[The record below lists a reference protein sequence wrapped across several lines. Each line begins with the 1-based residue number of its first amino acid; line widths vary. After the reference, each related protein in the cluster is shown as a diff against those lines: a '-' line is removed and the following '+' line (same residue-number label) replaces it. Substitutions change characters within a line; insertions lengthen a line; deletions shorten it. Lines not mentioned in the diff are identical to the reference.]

1 MTERDFTRFQIK
13 EKRKLRQEIG
23 VLFQRGA
30 LYDFMNVEEN
40 IMFPL
45 TMFTEKSEEEK
56 IFRVNDC
63 LKRVNLE
70 NCNNLKISELSG
82 GMVKRVSIARAIVM
96 NPKYLLCDEPN
107 SGLDPKTA
115 IIIDNLIKEIT
126 EESITTIVNTHDMNS
141 VMEIGEKIAYIN
153 NGVISW
159 TGNKEELLESNNEQL
174 NDFVF
179 ASELF
184 KRLKKI
190 MIRAVKA
197 KKHLGQHFLINEGI
211 AFDISNLITR
221 KPNQKRFR
229 NWCRYGSSN
238 KKLAKKSM
246 KLKVVE
252 IDSES
257 INYLKTNYPEIEKN
271 IINDDFLKLDLNNIF
286 SSNFSI
292 IGNFPYNISSQILFK
307 TFENKDK
314 IDELVGM
321 FQKEVAERIACVN
334 GKKRGILS
342 VLIQTFYN
350 VEYCFSVDEI
360 EFSPKPKVKSGVIR
374 FK

>member
-1 MTERDFTRFQIK
+1 MIEIQNITKSFGENEVLKNISFTFERGKTNLIIGESGSGKTTLLRILIGLHQTDKGNILYDGRDFTKFQIK

-126 EESITTIVNTHDMNS
+126 EESNITTIVNTHDMNS

-174 NDFVF
+174 NNFVF

-184 KRLKKI
+184 KRLKK
-190 MIRAVKA
+190 
-197 KKHLGQHFLINEGI
+197 L
-211 AFDISNLITR
+211 
-221 KPNQKRFR
+221 
-229 NWCRYGSSN
+229 
-238 KKLAKKSM
+238 
-246 KLKVVE
+246 
-252 IDSES
+252 
-257 INYLKTNYPEIEKN
+257 
-271 IINDDFLKLDLNNIF
+271 
-286 SSNFSI
+286 
-292 IGNFPYNISSQILFK
+292 
-307 TFENKDK
+307 
-314 IDELVGM
+314 
-321 FQKEVAERIACVN
+321 
-334 GKKRGILS
+334 
-342 VLIQTFYN
+342 
-350 VEYCFSVDEI
+350 
-360 EFSPKPKVKSGVIR
+360 
-374 FK
+374 

>member
-1 MTERDFTRFQIK
+1 MIEIQNISKSFGENEVLKNISFTFERGKTNLIIGESGSGKTTLLRILIGLHQTDKGNILYDGRDFTKFQIK

-126 EESITTIVNTHDMNS
+126 EESNITTIVNTHDMNS

-184 KRLKKI
+184 KRLKK
-190 MIRAVKA
+190 
-197 KKHLGQHFLINEGI
+197 L
-211 AFDISNLITR
+211 
-221 KPNQKRFR
+221 
-229 NWCRYGSSN
+229 
-238 KKLAKKSM
+238 
-246 KLKVVE
+246 
-252 IDSES
+252 
-257 INYLKTNYPEIEKN
+257 
-271 IINDDFLKLDLNNIF
+271 
-286 SSNFSI
+286 
-292 IGNFPYNISSQILFK
+292 
-307 TFENKDK
+307 
-314 IDELVGM
+314 
-321 FQKEVAERIACVN
+321 
-334 GKKRGILS
+334 
-342 VLIQTFYN
+342 
-350 VEYCFSVDEI
+350 
-360 EFSPKPKVKSGVIR
+360 
-374 FK
+374 

>member
-1 MTERDFTRFQIK
+1 MIEIQNITKSFGENEVLKNISFTFERGKTNLIIGESGSGKTTLLRILIGLHQTDKGNILYDGRNFTKFQIK

-126 EESITTIVNTHDMNS
+126 EESNITTIVNTHDMNS

-184 KRLKKI
+184 KRLKK
-190 MIRAVKA
+190 
-197 KKHLGQHFLINEGI
+197 L
-211 AFDISNLITR
+211 
-221 KPNQKRFR
+221 
-229 NWCRYGSSN
+229 
-238 KKLAKKSM
+238 
-246 KLKVVE
+246 
-252 IDSES
+252 
-257 INYLKTNYPEIEKN
+257 
-271 IINDDFLKLDLNNIF
+271 
-286 SSNFSI
+286 
-292 IGNFPYNISSQILFK
+292 
-307 TFENKDK
+307 
-314 IDELVGM
+314 
-321 FQKEVAERIACVN
+321 
-334 GKKRGILS
+334 
-342 VLIQTFYN
+342 
-350 VEYCFSVDEI
+350 
-360 EFSPKPKVKSGVIR
+360 
-374 FK
+374 